1 MKLEISSTDFRKTLK
16 ISTFVKIRPVRSE
29 FFHADGMIDGRTD
42 RHDDTSGRFSQ
53 FCERV

>member
-16 ISTFVKIRPVRSE
+16 ISTFVKIRPARSE

-42 RHDDTSGRFSQ
+42 RDDDTSGRFSQ